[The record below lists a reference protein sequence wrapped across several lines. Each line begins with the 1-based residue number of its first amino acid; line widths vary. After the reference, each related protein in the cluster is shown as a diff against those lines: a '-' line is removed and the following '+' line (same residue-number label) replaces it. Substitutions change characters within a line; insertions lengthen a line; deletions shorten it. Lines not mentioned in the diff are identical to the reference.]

1 MKYILPDI
9 LLNARRDVFVTTIKD
24 VMSTNIAYCTPV
36 DNVFEAATKMKQ
48 EDVGIIP
55 VVNNNRLMGLVTDRD
70 IVLRGIAEK
79 HPGSESITSVM
90 STDIVSVSPDDPVE
104 KAAEL
109 MSRYQIR
116 RLPVVEHNELV
127 GMVSLGDLAVEQFTD
142 DQAQFAL
149 SEISEDHHQG

>member
-9 LLNARRDVFVTTIKD
+9 LLNARRDVFLTTIKD

-127 GMVSLGDLAVEQFTD
+127 GMVSLGDLAVERFTD

-149 SEISEDHHQG
+149 SEISEDHHSG